1 MAERTSLPEHVTQPL
16 LDRITQGSLDGD
28 YQHVAE
34 RRAAAGEPAVQRR
47 PRRTAAVVA
56 LVFGLMIVIA
66 AVQTS
71 RNAATTEEGR
81 QELIRQINLAR
92 EELRSTQEQVADL
105 RTENARLERQD
116 EQLASTQAQVT
127 AGLLQLRGV
136 SGFAPVTG
144 EGVRIRA
151 DDAPDGSDDGRIRD
165 EDLALLVDGLWA
177 AGAEAVSVNGQ
188 RLTSITGI
196 RSASRAIL
204 VNSRPLKPPYTILA
218 IGDTNKMQSLFAESS
233 GGVEWISL
241 QSAFG
246 FEFEMVNDESLSLPA
261 SNPAQLRAAEV
272 LGRSSMKEATP

>member
-1 MAERTSLPEHVTQPL
+1 MADRRPLPEHVTQPL

-34 RRAAAGEPAVQRR
+34 RRDAVGAPSVQRKPR
-47 PRRTAAVVA
+47 RRTAAVA

-92 EELRSTQEQVADL
+92 GELRTAQEQIGDL
-105 RTENARLERQD
+105 REENARLGRQD
-116 EQLASTQAQVT
+116 DQLAATQAQVT
-127 AGLLQLRGV
+127 SDLLQLRGV
-136 SGFAPVTG
+136 AGFAPVTG

-151 DDAPDGSDDGRIRD
+151 DDAPDGSSDGRIRD

-177 AGAEAVSVNGQ
+177 AGAEAISVNGQ
-188 RLTSITGI
+188 RLTSVTGI

-204 VNSRPLKPPYTILA
+204 VNSRALKPPYTVLA
-218 IGDTNKMQSLFAESS
+218 IGNTNTMQSLFAESS
-233 GGVEWISL
+233 GGIEWISL

-261 SNPAQLRAAEV
+261 SRRPQLRAAEV
-272 LGRSSMKEATP
+272 LGRSTMKEATP